1 MPRRRKPHAKNA
13 KHAKSKLFP
22 SQKSLTQRRRG
33 RRDFFLVAIEASRRG
48 AEDAKGKF
56 SVAKVS
62 RRGAEGLFPLY
73 PTSRKGAI
81 SHYAGDHDREL
92 LIRGLSGSVA
102 SGDRVPP
109 ALSCPKFYDLVPP
122 PL

>member
-22 SQKSLTQRRRG
+22 LQESLTQRRRG
-33 RRDFFLVAIEASRRG
+33 IIS
-48 AEDAKGKF
+48 
-56 SVAKVS
+56 
-62 RRGAEGLFPLY
+62 
-73 PTSRKGAI
+73 SRKGAI
-81 SHYAGDHDREL
+81 FHDAGDHDREL
-92 LIRGLSGSVA
+92 LIRGPSGTVA

-122 PL
+122 AL